1 VQKVKNEMDELNI
14 NSDRRDL
21 AGGDGDDAGEA
32 CHRYEASLETALDG
46 VTDSALAKHLSQCTG
61 CSAALERAR
70 RAAQWLRVA
79 QMPAAGPD
87 NIFVARVM
95 ARIRGEQDARVSA
108 GAVWVPVQSFAS
120 RVALAACVLLLGLSL
135 YVYKSTPLQNASQQG
150 ARAEATADFPQPP
163 AQPADKDEVLASLS
177 GSNYGY

>member
-1 VQKVKNEMDELNI
+1 MCSGEGAKVMKDEMDNLNM
-14 NSDRRDL
+14 NSGDRE
-21 AGGDGDDAGEA
+21 AAVDA
-32 CHRYEASLETALDG
+32 CRRYEAGLETAIDG
-46 VTDSALAKHLSQCTG
+46 VTDSDLAGHLSQCTG

-95 ARIRGEQDARVSA
+95 ARIRSEQESRASA

-120 RVALAACVLLLGLSL
+120 RIALAACVLLLGLSL
-135 YVYKSTPLQNASQQG
+135 YVYKSAPLQNSSQQG

-177 GSNYGY
+177 GSQYGY